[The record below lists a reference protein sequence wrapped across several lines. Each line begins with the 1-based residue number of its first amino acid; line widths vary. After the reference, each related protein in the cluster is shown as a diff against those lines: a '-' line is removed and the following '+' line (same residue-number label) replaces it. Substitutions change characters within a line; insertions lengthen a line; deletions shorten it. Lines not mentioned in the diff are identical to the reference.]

1 MTTKDSFRYKGNY
14 CTYHDCHFVTS
25 RYCDNYN
32 LYLGVVS
39 ETEGLICTC
48 SVNTTRKLDD
58 DRIAVKNYS
67 ENTGM
72 VERLV
77 GLGIIEEKADDYI
90 PSGFVWIPVHKLT
103 ASGLELFKDV
113 PKGCED

>member
-1 MTTKDSFRYKGNY
+1 MTTKDSFAYKGNY
-14 CTYHDCHFVTS
+14 GTYHDCNFVTS
-25 RYCDNYN
+25 RYCDNDN

-39 ETEGLICTC
+39 ETEGDICTC
-48 SVNTTRKLDD
+48 SVNTPRKLDD

-67 ENTGM
+67 ENAGM

-90 PSGFVWIPVHKLT
+90 PSGFVLIPVHKLT

-113 PKGCED
+113 DKGIEG